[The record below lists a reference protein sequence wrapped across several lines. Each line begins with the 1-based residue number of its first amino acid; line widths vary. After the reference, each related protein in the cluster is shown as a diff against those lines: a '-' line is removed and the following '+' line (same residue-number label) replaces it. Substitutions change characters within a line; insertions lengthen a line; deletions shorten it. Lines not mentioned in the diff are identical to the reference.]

1 MELLLGFDRDG
12 SVTTWSGQS
21 RRVKFC
27 QVYDAPDP
35 GEGWRLVDV
44 EKEKGEV
51 GDEFLTQS
59 GVWLLEWRHNG
70 FEDGVPYRRRIKP
83 PKPKYVPFTWEDRDQ
98 LRGRWYTITLSCGK
112 IREYQIEFLRL
123 SRNVLYIGSFTSAEL
138 LEKNARFLDTGE
150 PVGRKVME

>member
-51 GDEFLTQS
+51 GDE
-59 GVWLLEWRHNG
+59 
-70 FEDGVPYRRRIKP
+70 
-83 PKPKYVPFTWEDRDQ
+83 
-98 LRGRWYTITLSCGK
+98 TLVDD
-112 IREYQIEFLRL
+112 INNAVAEAI
-123 SRNVLYIGSFTSAEL
+123 SADKEQ
-138 LEKNARFLDTGE
+138 
-150 PVGRKVME
+150 